1 LYIFHALMISLL
13 FCLSVEVHINVD
25 PLSFDEN
32 WYIIIK
38 KEKNWMGLIVGKL
51 RLEFQVFQIQ

>member
-1 LYIFHALMISLL
+1 MISLL